1 MVHRL
6 ISATK
11 TEIDSMTAK
20 DLKNSIRASEG
31 RVILSQNYVGV
42 EPLLENSLNFEIA
55 NAFGADMVFLN
66 GYSMDPNSNLP
77 GLHTMIVDSN
87 GKTTEKNLRVNDV
100 KKMCHMPVGIYLECG
115 VGDDGSTST
124 LIGVSLVRKD
134 RVASKENLEL
144 AVKEGVD
151 FIVLGGN
158 PGTGTSLDTIIKA
171 TKDAKRIVGDK
182 AMIWAGKWE
191 DGVNEKV
198 LGDPL
203 RKDNEEKI
211 GELIDAGADVICLP
225 MPGSRQGVVVSE
237 IRELVKYIHSY
248 GKGDALAMTFLD
260 GSVEGSDTDTVREC
274 TLMSKQTGADI
285 HAIGDAGL
293 HGVSQPEDIYQM
305 VITAKGRR
313 LGWAKMASGNR

>member
-11 TEIDSMTAK
+11 TEIDAMSPAQ
-20 DLKNSIRASEG
+20 LKESIRASEG

-42 EPLLENSLNFEIA
+42 EPLVENTLNFEIA
-55 NAFGADMVFLN
+55 SAFGADMVFLN
-66 GYSMDPNSNLP
+66 GYSMDPHSNLA
-77 GLHTMIVDSN
+77 GLHTKFVAADGSV
-87 GKTTEKNLRVNDV
+87 EERDLRVRDV
-100 KKMCHMPVGIYLECG
+100 KEMSHMPVGIYLECG
-115 VGDDGSTST
+115 VGDDNSTST
-124 LIGVSLVRKD
+124 AIGNEMVRPD

-158 PGTGTSLDTIIKA
+158 PGTGTSLDTIVKA
-171 TKDAKRIVGDK
+171 THDAKAIVGDK

-203 RKDNEEKI
+203 RTDSKEQI
-211 GELIDAGADVICLP
+211 GRLIDAGADVICLP
-225 MPGSRQGVVVSE
+225 MPGSRQGVIVSD
-237 IRELVKYIHSY
+237 IRDLVNFTHTY
-248 GKGDALAMTFLD
+248 GDGKALAMTFLD
-260 GSVEGSDTDTVREC
+260 ASVEGADVDTVREC

-305 VITAKGRR
+305 TITVKGRR
-313 LGWAKMASGNR
+313 LGWFKMAAGNR

>member
-1 MVHRL
+1 MAHRL

-11 TEIDSMTAK
+11 TEIDAMSTKELK
-20 DLKNSIRASEG
+20 DSIRASEG

-42 EPLLENSLNFEIA
+42 EPLVENTLNFEVA
-55 NAFGADMVFLN
+55 SAFGADMVFLN
-66 GYSMDPNSNLP
+66 GYSMDSNSNLP
-77 GLHTMIVDSN
+77 GLHTKFVNADGSV
-87 GKTTEKNLRVNDV
+87 TEKNLRVNDV
-100 KKMCHMPVGIYLECG
+100 KKMSHMPVGIYLECG
-115 VGDDGSTST
+115 VGDDKNTSTS
-124 LIGVSLVRKD
+124 IGASLVRPD
-134 RVASKENLEL
+134 RIASKENLEL

-158 PGTGTSLDTIIKA
+158 PGTGTSLDTIIEA
-171 TKDAKRIVGDK
+171 TRNAKKIIGDK

-203 RKDNEEKI
+203 RKDSKEKI

-225 MPGSRQGVVVSE
+225 MPGSRQGVVVSD
-237 IRELVKYIHSY
+237 IRELVNYTHSY
-248 GKGDALAMTFLD
+248 GDGKALAMTFLD
-260 GSVEGSDTDTVREC
+260 ASVEGSDTDTVREC

-305 VITAKGRR
+305 TITVKGRR
-313 LGWAKMASGNR
+313 LGWLKMASGNR

>member
-1 MVHRL
+1 MTHRL

-11 TEIDSMTAK
+11 SEIDSMSTK
-20 DLKNSIRASEG
+20 DLKESIRASEG

-42 EPLLENSLNFEIA
+42 EPLVENTLNFEVA
-55 NAFGADMVFLN
+55 SAFGADMVFLN

-77 GLHTMIVDSN
+77 GLHTKFVQSDGTVI
-87 GKTTEKNLRVNDV
+87 EKDLRVNDV
-100 KKMCHMPVGIYLECG
+100 KKMTHMPVGIYLECG
-115 VGDDGSTST
+115 IGDDGSTST
-124 LIGVSLVRKD
+124 AIGTSLVRPD
-134 RVASKENLEL
+134 RVASKDNLEL
-144 AVKEGVD
+144 AVREGVD

-171 TKDAKRIVGDK
+171 TKDAKTIVGNK

-191 DGVNEKV
+191 DGVNEKI

-203 RKDNEEKI
+203 RKDSKEKI

-225 MPGSRQGVVVSE
+225 MPGSRQGVIVSE
-237 IRELVKYIHSY
+237 IRDLVNYVHTY
-248 GKGDALAMTFLD
+248 GDGDTLAMTFLD
-260 GSVEGSDTDTVREC
+260 ASVEGSDTDTVREC

-305 VITAKGRR
+305 TITVKGRR
-313 LGWAKMASGNR
+313 LGWFKMAAGNR

>member
-11 TEIDSMTAK
+11 TEIDAMSTK
-20 DLKNSIRASEG
+20 DLKDSIRASEG

-42 EPLLENSLNFEIA
+42 EPLVDNTLNFEVA
-55 NAFGADMVFLN
+55 SAFGADMVFLN
-66 GYSMDPNSNLP
+66 GYSMDSKSNLP
-77 GLHTMIVDSN
+77 GLHSKFIQKDGSVEDR
-87 GKTTEKNLRVNDV
+87 NLRVNDV
-100 KKMCHMPVGIYLECG
+100 KKMSHMPVGIYLECG
-115 VGDDGSTST
+115 VGDDASTST
-124 LIGVSLVRKD
+124 SLGTLVRPD
-134 RVASKENLEL
+134 RVASKENLEK
-144 AVKEGVD
+144 AVQEGVD

-158 PGTGTSLDTIIKA
+158 PGTGTSLETIIEA
-171 TKDAKRIVGDK
+171 TRNAKKIVGDK

-203 RKDNEEKI
+203 RKDSKEKI

-225 MPGSRQGVVVSE
+225 MPGSRQGVIVSE
-237 IRELVKYIHSY
+237 IRDLVNFTHSY
-248 GKGDALAMTFLD
+248 GNGEALAMTFLD
-260 GSVEGSDTDTVREC
+260 ASVEGSDTETVREC

-305 VITAKGRR
+305 TITVKGRR
-313 LGWAKMASGNR
+313 LGWLKMAAGNR

>member
-11 TEIDSMTAK
+11 TEIDAMTALELK
-20 DLKNSIRASEG
+20 DSIRASEG

-42 EPLLENSLNFEIA
+42 TPLLEDALNFELA
-55 NAFGADMVFLN
+55 GAMGADMVFFN

-77 GLHTMIVDSN
+77 GLHTNFIESDGSSTSKDM
-87 GKTTEKNLRVNDV
+87 RVADV
-100 KKMCHMPVGIYLECG
+100 KRITHMPVGIYLECG
-115 VGDDGSTST
+115 VGDDAATATSLSGSM
-124 LIGVSLVRKD
+124 VRPD
-134 RVASKENLEL
+134 RVASPENLKA

-158 PGTGTSLDTIIKA
+158 PGTGTSLDTIIHA
-171 TKDAKRIVGDK
+171 TKDAKKIISDK

-203 RKDNEEKI
+203 RKDSKEKI

-225 MPGSRQGVVVSE
+225 MPGSRQGVVVDE
-237 IRELVKYIHSY
+237 IRDLVKFAHTY
-248 GKGDALAMTFLD
+248 GDGKALAMSFLD
-260 GSVEGSDTDTVREC
+260 ASVEGSDTDTVREC
-274 TLMSKQTGADI
+274 TLLSKQTGADI

-293 HGVSQPEDIYQM
+293 HGMSQPEDIYQM
-305 VITAKGRR
+305 TITVKGRR
-313 LGWAKMASGNR
+313 LGWFKMAAGHR